1 MAGCTTAVGT
11 ERALKRVLLTGASGF
26 VGLHCIEPLIAR
38 GYEVHAT
45 STKARE
51 GDTLGAQWHKVDLLQ
66 DNAVPNLAA
75 TVKATHLLHLA
86 WYVVPG
92 KLITAAENFAW
103 VTASMA
109 LVDAFAKEGGTR
121 VVASGS
127 AYEYDWNYGF
137 CNERLTPSI
146 PNTPY
151 GACKQALRTLL
162 DSYCANAG
170 LSAAWARVFFLY
182 GPNEH
187 PGRLV
192 SSVILSLLKGEGAKS
207 SHGRQIRDYMH
218 VQDVADGLVAMLDS
232 GVTGTFNL
240 CSGQATTIRDI
251 VLTIGRLI
259 QRPDLVLLGAL
270 PARAN
275 DAHMVVGDNA
285 RLLAEVEWKQRLD
298 LESGLRQTIEWWR
311 EHR

>member
-1 MAGCTTAVGT
+1 M
-11 ERALKRVLLTGASGF
+11 KRVLLTGASGF
-26 VGLHCIEPLIAR
+26 VGLHCIEPLLAR

-45 STKARE
+45 STKPRE
-51 GDTLGAQWHKVDLLQ
+51 GDTRGAHWHRVDLL
-66 DNAVPNLAA
+66 DSDAVRELAA

-92 KLITAAENFAW
+92 KLITAAENFSW

-109 LVDAFAKEGGTR
+109 LVDAFAKGGGNR

-137 CNERLTPSI
+137 CGERLTPSV

-151 GACKQALRTLL
+151 GACKQALRTLVE
-162 DSYCANAG
+162 SYCANVG
-170 LSAAWARVFFLY
+170 LSAAWARIFFLY

-192 SSVILSLLKGEGAKS
+192 PSVILSLLKGEGAKS

-218 VQDVADGLVAMLDS
+218 VQDVADGLVSILDS
-232 GVTGTFNL
+232 NVTGTLNV

-251 VLTIGRLI
+251 VLTIGQI
-259 QRPDLVLLGAL
+259 VQRPELILLGAL

-285 RLLAEVEWKQRLD
+285 RLLAEVEWSQRWN
-298 LESGLRQTIEWWR
+298 LEGGLRQTVEWWR
-311 EHR
+311 DHR